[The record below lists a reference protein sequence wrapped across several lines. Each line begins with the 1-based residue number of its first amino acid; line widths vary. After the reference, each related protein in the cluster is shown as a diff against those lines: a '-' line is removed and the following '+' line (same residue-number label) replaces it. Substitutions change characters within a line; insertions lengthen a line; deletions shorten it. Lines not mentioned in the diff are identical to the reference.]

1 MLRTALHF
9 SHQLLTD
16 IVEKGDTVIDA
27 TMGNGNDT
35 LFLAKLVDKTGK
47 VYAFDV
53 QKQAVENT
61 ATKLGTAYPQ
71 ATLFLAGHEEIDQKL
86 SPVEKIK
93 AAIFNLGY
101 LPKSDKSIITQEDTT
116 LPAMKAVLN
125 RLLPT
130 GRMILVIYYGHPGGE
145 QEKNAVLNFCSQLPQ
160 EDFSVLT
167 YQFINQKNN
176 PPILVCVEKK

>member
-1 MLRTALHF
+1 MLKTALHF
-9 SHQLLTD
+9 SHQLLSD

-35 LFLAKLVDKTGK
+35 LFLAQLVDKTGK

-53 QKQAVENT
+53 QKQALEKT
-61 ATKLGTAYPQ
+61 AAKLGTAYPQ
-71 ATLFLAGHEEIDQKL
+71 ATLFLAGHEEINQKL
-86 SPVEKIK
+86 SPVEKVK

-101 LPKSDKSIITQEDTT
+101 LPQSDKSIITQKETT
-116 LPAMKAVLN
+116 ISAMEAVLS

-145 QEKNAVLNFCSQLPQ
+145 KEKTAVLNFCSQLPQ

-167 YQFINQKNN
+167 YHFINQKNN